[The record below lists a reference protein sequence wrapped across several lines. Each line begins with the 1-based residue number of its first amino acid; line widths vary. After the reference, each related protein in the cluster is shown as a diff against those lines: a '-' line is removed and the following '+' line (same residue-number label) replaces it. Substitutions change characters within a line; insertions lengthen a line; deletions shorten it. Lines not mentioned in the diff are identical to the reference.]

1 MSVSS
6 LPLGRV
12 LGIPIRLH
20 WSWFLALGL
29 VTWTLA
35 AGYFPAQLP
44 DAGGGR
50 AWLYGLVAALL
61 LFGSVLLHEL
71 SHAVMAR
78 RLGIPVSGITLF
90 VFGGAAQMA
99 REPDSPRSEVL
110 VAVVGPL
117 TSYAL
122 GLACWLATGGW
133 APPPEGEALL
143 LYLGAVNV
151 VVGTFNLV
159 PGFPLD
165 GGRLLRSALWA
176 WRRDLAWATRTASH
190 AGSAF
195 GFVLVGVGVVRAF
208 GGELIGGTWM
218 VLVGMF
224 LQQAARGSYAQFVA
238 RRSLGRVSVDEA
250 MTREVV
256 TVPARATLV
265 EVVDRYFW
273 PHHVTS
279 FPVVEGSGQAVL
291 GVVTIDHVKRVPPGN
306 WPSTTAADVMVRL
319 HEDLIIPPSASCW
332 DALAKLNR
340 NGIGRLAVVQAGRLV
355 GYLSVRDVAHLLMLE
370 AARGHGASGRAAD
383 PVATRPP
390 RDRAA

>member
-1 MSVSS
+1 MPVP
-6 LPLGRV
+6 PLQIVRV

-20 WSWFLALGL
+20 WSWFLAVAL

-44 DAGGGR
+44 DASAGR
-50 AWLYGLVAALL
+50 VWLYGLVATLL

-71 SHAVMAR
+71 SHAVVAR
-78 RLGIPVSGITLF
+78 RVGVPVSGITLF

-99 REPDSPRSEVL
+99 REPDSPRAEFL
-110 VAVVGPL
+110 MAVVGPL
-117 TSYAL
+117 TSYAVAL
-122 GLACWLATGGW
+122 GCWLTLGAW
-133 APPPEGEALL
+133 SPALVGESLL

-151 VVGTFNLV
+151 VIGTFNLV

-176 WRRDLAWATRTASH
+176 WRRDLAWATRMASY

-195 GFVLVGVGVVRAF
+195 GFVLVGWGGLRVF
-208 GGELIGGTWM
+208 GGELIGGTWLLLM
-218 VLVGMF
+218 GMF
-224 LQQAARGSYAQFVA
+224 LQQAASGSYAQFVA

-256 TVPARATLV
+256 TVPAGATLGT
-265 EVVDRYFW
+265 VVDHYFW

-279 FPVVEGSGQAVL
+279 FPVVEGPGQAVL
-291 GVVTIDHVKRVPPGN
+291 GVVTIGHVKQVPRER

-319 HEDLIIPPSASCW
+319 HEDLTIPPSASCW

-340 NGIGRLAVVQAGRLV
+340 NGVGRLAVVQAGRLV

-370 AARGHGASGRAAD
+370 AARGDGAVGQGAEPAA
-383 PVATRPP
+383 ARPP